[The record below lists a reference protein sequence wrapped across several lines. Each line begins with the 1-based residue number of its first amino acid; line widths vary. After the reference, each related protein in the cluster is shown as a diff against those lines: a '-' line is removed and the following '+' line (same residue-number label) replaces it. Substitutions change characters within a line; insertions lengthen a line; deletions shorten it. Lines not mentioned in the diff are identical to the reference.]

1 MSLHNLAKKVQNTG
15 RGQDSMLVH
24 MSPREVQGLQALA
37 KVKGGQL
44 TTNPKTGLPEAG
56 FLEDILPMVAA
67 GAAIYFTA
75 GAATPFVAGATGLGA
90 TGAGILAGAGAG
102 ALIGG
107 GMSAIQGGD
116 IGKGALMGGIGGAIS
131 GGMGGF
137 GSGGEGAALEGAGTS
152 ALNPNATVGLNAN
165 IPVQASQGLT
175 GAAQINAGSGALVDP
190 LAGMTGAP
198 VPAGGYSGFTGGQAL
213 PNPNMPTSAFTPTA
227 NYVNSAL
234 PGQSVLPGA
243 NPNLAGTATSA
254 GASTGGA
261 STGVSSAAGKTPTD
275 ASWWSQQSPLA
286 KAGYTTAG
294 AALLAEMTAQN
305 QNNAGNAPDSS
316 DDGDYL
322 KRISPNFQAQ
332 APVQPQPYYQAQY
345 PNYQLRRTQFAAQG
359 GLMSLADGGQPTGPV
374 EQMSRT
380 VMGGQG
386 NMYPLSQQEHT
397 NFATPTQM
405 PTSAEVIRSDY
416 DTKTNPYTGVMMA
429 GGGIASLGGYSD
441 GGRLL
446 KGPGDG
452 MSDHIPAQ
460 IGAKQPARLADG
472 EFVVPADVVSHLGNG
487 STDAGAKRLYSMMDK
502 VREARTGKK
511 KQAPAVNTSKYLPA

>member
-1 MSLHNLAKKVQNTG
+1 MSLHTLAKKVQQTG

-75 GAATPFVAGATGLGA
+75 GAATPFVASATGLGA

-116 IGKGALMGGIGGAIS
+116 VGKGALMGGLGGAIS
-131 GGMGGF
+131 GGMGAP
-137 GSGGEGAALEGAGTS
+137 GEVPGPETVNTGVG
-152 ALNPNATVGLNAN
+152 LNPNASVNLNAN
-165 IPVQASQGLT
+165 IPVQASNNLLT
-175 GAAQINAGSGALVDP
+175 APSQINPSTGQLIDPMKAGF
-190 LAGMTGAP
+190 TGAP
-198 VPAGGYSGFTGGQAL
+198 VPSGGYSGFTGGQAVPG
-213 PNPNMPTSAFTPTA
+213 PNTLTSTLTPTA

-243 NPNLAGTATSA
+243 NPNLASA
-254 GASTGGA
+254 PSVSGSVPGAPSVKA
-261 STGVSSAAGKTPTD
+261 PTPTPSD
-275 ASWWSQQSPLA
+275 ASWWGKQSPWE

-316 DDGDYL
+316 DDGNYL
-322 KRISPNFQAQ
+322 ARISPNFQAQ
-332 APVQPQPYYQAQY
+332 APVQPNPYYQAQY

-359 GLMSLADGGQPTGPV
+359 GLMSLAEGGSPV
-374 EQMSRT
+374 EQMSRN

-386 NMYPLSQQEHT
+386 NMFPLSQQEHT

-405 PTSAEVIRSDY
+405 PASAEVIRSDY
-416 DTKTNPYTGVMMA
+416 DVKTDPYRGVMMA

-460 IGAKQPARLADG
+460 IGNKQPARLADG

-502 VREARTGKK
+502 VRQARTGKK
-511 KQAPAVNTSKYLPA
+511 KQAPAVNINKYLPA

>member
-1 MSLHNLAKKVQNTG
+1 MSLHNLAKKVQQTG

-75 GAATPFVAGATGLGA
+75 GAATPFVASATGLGA

-116 IGKGALMGGIGGAIS
+116 IGQGALMGGLGGAIS
-131 GGMGGF
+131 GGIGAP
-137 GSGGEGAALEGAGTS
+137 GEIPGPETVNTGVG
-152 ALNPNATVGLNAN
+152 LNPNASVNLNAN
-165 IPVQASQGLT
+165 IPVQASQSLT
-175 GAAQINAGSGALVDP
+175 GAANVNPFSGNLVDP
-190 LAGMTGAP
+190 LAGFTGAP
-198 VPAGGYSGFTGGQAL
+198 TPAGGYSGFTGGQAVPG
-213 PNPNMPTSAFTPTA
+213 PNTLTSTLTPTA
-227 NYVNSAL
+227 NQINTAL
-234 PGQSVLPGA
+234 PGQSLAA
-243 NPNLAGTATSA
+243 NAPSAPSAPSTPSASATVKA
-254 GASTGGA
+254 PTP
-261 STGVSSAAGKTPTD
+261 TPTPTD
-275 ASWWSQQSPLA
+275 TGWWGQQSPWA

-322 KRISPNFQAQ
+322 KRISPNFVGQ
-332 APVQPQPYYQAQY
+332 APAQPQPYYQAQY
-345 PNYQLRRTQFAAQG
+345 PTYPLRRTQFAAEG
-359 GLMSLADGGQPTGPV
+359 GLMSLA
-374 EQMSRT
+374 
-380 VMGGQG
+380 
-386 NMYPLSQQEHT
+386 
-397 NFATPTQM
+397 
-405 PTSAEVIRSDY
+405 
-416 DTKTNPYTGVMMA
+416 
-429 GGGIASLGGYSD
+429 GGGAASLGGYSD

-460 IGAKQPARLADG
+460 IGDKQPARLADG
-472 EFVVPADVVSHLGNG
+472 EFVVPADVVSHIGNG

-502 VREARTGKK
+502 VRQARTGKK
-511 KQAPAVNTSKYLPA
+511 KQAPAVNANKYLPA